1 MGAAG
6 ERQAQLHA
14 QTQAFHEQVYHKRQ
28 GSSPSRESP
37 ASTGRRGGVASVRGD
52 RGDTDVQEVVGVAQV
67 LAQPLQRRLQQGLDA
82 VDHHL
87 EVLLLTCAE
96 EEEEESTLTSLKSH
110 SCSLQLEFCLFPS
123 NHRASRTGL
132 FN

>member
-6 ERQAQLHA
+6 ERQA

-28 GSSPSRESP
+28 GGSSPSRESP

-96 EEEEESTLTSLKSH
+96 EEEEEESTLTSLKSH

-123 NHRASRTGL
+123 NHGASRTGL